1 MMVLKLTG
9 EEEQIAKQPSD
20 HRNQHIITKEIWK
33 NVVIQVLYQTSVS
46 MILEFG
52 GHVTDK
58 EKKVRETMIFNTF
71 LFCQLCN
78 FLNYQVLKMVVQSFY
93 FLVAMGGCF
102 LLQVLVIEYAKGLAD
117 CMQLN
122 AIRWGISVLIGA
134 LACVFEWT
142 LKIIILPFIL
152 NPSTNINIASES
164 ITSPSFYLSP
174 VFPILMMFVLFPVGL
189 IFSQIGMNMTIR

>member
-1 MMVLKLTG
+1 MMLLKLTG

-174 VFPILMMFVLFPVGL
+174 VFPILMFVLFPVGL

>member
-1 MMVLKLTG
+1 MMLLKLTG

-117 CMQLN
+117 CMRLN
-122 AIRWGISVLIGA
+122 AARWGICVLIGA